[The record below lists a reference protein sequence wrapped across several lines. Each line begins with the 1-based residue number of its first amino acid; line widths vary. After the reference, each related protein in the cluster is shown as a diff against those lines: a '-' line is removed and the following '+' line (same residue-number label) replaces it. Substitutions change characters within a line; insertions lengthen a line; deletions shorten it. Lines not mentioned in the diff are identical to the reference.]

1 MDQPRV
7 SVLYH
12 GQSGALQALAQEVG
26 TGAEE
31 EGAVIRVRR
40 IHDRSAPGNGEPA
53 RIATPDDVLWADA
66 VVIGSP
72 SRYVTLTATLKSFV
86 ESLEQPDGK
95 DLVWS
100 GFVSEDGVLHGGRE
114 ATLMTLFRTLYGLG
128 GVLVP
133 AARDDAEDPRAVAR
147 RTGRD
152 VATVARR
159 LLVGAA
165 AETGPAV
172 TEARPVLS

>member
-26 TGAEE
+26 AGAEE
-31 EGAVIRVRR
+31 EGAVVRVRR
-40 IHDRSAPGNGEPA
+40 VHDREAAAPPDEA
-53 RIATPDDVLWADA
+53 RWADA

-72 SRYVTLTATLKSFV
+72 SRYVTLAAPLKSFV
-86 ESLEQPDGK
+86 ESLEKPDGK
-95 DLVWS
+95 DLVLS
-100 GFVSEDGVLHGGRE
+100 GFVSDDGVLHGGRE

-128 GVLVP
+128 GVVVP
-133 AARDDAEDPRAVAR
+133 AARDDAQDPRAVAR

>member
-1 MDQPRV
+1 MTDQPRV

-26 TGAEE
+26 AGAEE
-31 EGAVIRVRR
+31 EGAVVRIRRV
-40 IHDRSAPGNGEPA
+40 HDRETPGAPDEL
-53 RIATPDDVLWADA
+53 RWADA

-72 SRYVTLTATLKSFV
+72 SRYVTLAAPLKSFV
-86 ESLEQPDGK
+86 ESLEKPDGK
-95 DLVWS
+95 DLVLS
-100 GFVSEDGVLHGGRE
+100 GFVSDDGVLHGGRE
-114 ATLMTLFRTLYGLG
+114 ATLMTLFRSLLTLG

-133 AARDDAEDPRAVAR
+133 APRADDPRAAAR

-159 LLVGAA
+159 LLTGAV

-172 TEARPVLS
+172 TNAGPVLS